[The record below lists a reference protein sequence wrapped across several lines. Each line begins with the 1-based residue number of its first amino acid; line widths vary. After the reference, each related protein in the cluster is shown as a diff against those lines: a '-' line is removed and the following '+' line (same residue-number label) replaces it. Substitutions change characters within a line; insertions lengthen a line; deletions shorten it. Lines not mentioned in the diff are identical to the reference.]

1 MGLKP
6 SKLIILIVLIIGVG
20 AGCSHPFYS
29 GLSKEEKEELN
40 KANKAFYSELKKV
53 ISETDEIQIFD
64 ATEKEISLKK
74 TYKKSDPEFPLL
86 VEGFIN
92 ASTYGTVAKTISD
105 RKIFLLSKSE
115 KKYEFECCTVDRRIE
130 KRTPEYKKTPRYFI
144 SEHTIKYI
152 K

>member
-1 MGLKP
+1 MELKP
-6 SKLIILIVLIIGVG
+6 NKLIILIVLIIGVG
-20 AGCSHPFYS
+20 VGCSHPLYS

-40 KANKAFYSELKKV
+40 KANKAFYSELTKA

-64 ATEKEISLKK
+64 TTEEEITLKK
-74 TYKKSDPEFPLL
+74 TYKKSDTEFQLL

-105 RKIFLLSKSE
+105 RKIFLLSE
-115 KKYEFECCTVDRRIE
+115 GKKNYEFECCTIDRRIE
-130 KRTPEYKKTPRYFI
+130 KRNPEYKKTPRYFI